1 MRPHPYSEATMAEGC
16 RTMRGSRK
24 EVRKRRLPALFA
36 PLSRRTA
43 AVSPSATEADQPG
56 ANLAPRGRP
65 FGSGARRRGDTSL
78 SLTSSSSVLP
88 IDWGRRWN
96 GHFCDALRSARLFG
110 LLRLPFPSIS
120 SLPPLLPYWH
130 NAGALCFSKTVQRWQ
145 MWSCDCP
152 SIDEGSAGV
161 GRLFSP
167 VSVLFALILVLFA
180 LIRSFL
186 IPRSVH
192 IRCRR

>member
-1 MRPHPYSEATMAEGC
+1 MRPHPYSEAMAEGC

-24 EVRKRRLPALFA
+24 EVRKGRLPALFA

-120 SLPPLLPYWH
+120 SLPPCCRIGIMPVHCVSAKPY
-130 NAGALCFSKTVQRWQ
+130 
-145 MWSCDCP
+145 
-152 SIDEGSAGV
+152 SAGKCGAAIV
-161 GRLFSP
+161 PASMKA
-167 VSVLFALILVLFA
+167 SLV
-180 LIRSFL
+180 
-186 IPRSVH
+186 
-192 IRCRR
+192 